1 MSPKSSSET
10 LIWRKSVDRTVPSVI
25 STSYVRPVRLSVT
38 DSVSLPSR
46 ATSAP
51 AACVSVSVLIG
62 LPLAVAVPYPDGRPQ
77 RSQPPLVLGGADRL
91 AAVARPGLADGRREV
106 VAHGPGREVQCRRDV
121 GHGGVLARGGQH
133 LVLARRQG
141 AGALAERR
149 GGQARIDDA
158 LARHRPPDRARE
170 LLGRGVL
177 EQEAGGALLHR
188 AAQVAGPSER
198 GQDQDLAAGHLRPQL
213 RGGLQ
218 AVDPRHLDVEQRD
231 VRARVARRREHLV
244 AARDLRDDLD
254 VGLEREQPGQ
264 GSAHH
269 RLVLGQQ
276 HADHRAE
283 ATGTTART
291 RNPGPSSRGP
301 ASRRPPA
308 WRRRSCSPA
317 RPLPSPCEP
326 LTPRPSSRISTLAWS
341 SAGTRRIA
349 LWRAPL
355 WRITLVAASR
365 TVQASTASTSVGSS
379 TARRSIVV
387 WIPAASS
394 AVRAPRSSASSA
406 GFR

>member
-38 DSVSLPSR
+38 DSVPLPSR

-91 AAVARPGLADGRREV
+91 AAVARAGLADGRREV

-121 GHGGVLARGGQH
+121 GHRGVLARGCQ
-133 LVLARRQG
+133 
-141 AGALAERR
+141 
-149 GGQARIDDA
+149 
-158 LARHRPPDRARE
+158 
-170 LLGRGVL
+170 
-177 EQEAGGALLHR
+177 
-188 AAQVAGPSER
+188 
-198 GQDQDLAAGHLRPQL
+198 
-213 RGGLQ
+213 
-218 AVDPRHLDVEQRD
+218 
-231 VRARVARRREHLV
+231 HLV

-254 VGLEREQPGQ
+254 VGLEGEQPGQ

-341 SAGTRRIA
+341 SAGTRRIV